1 MLSCLSYVV
10 LLLFFNCT
18 FVSIQVCFKH
28 QTMIRLNCYYNLIII
43 QLCFSLFMK
52 GLNSMWVG
60 IVSMLSVFSIWFK
73 I

>member
-18 FVSIQVCFKH
+18 FVSNVIQVCFKH

-43 QLCFSLFMK
+43 QLRFSLFMK
-52 GLNSMWVG
+52 GLNSMWVRT
-60 IVSMLSVFSIWFK
+60 VSMLSVFSI
-73 I
+73 